1 MKKRLLAMLLVL
13 MMVVSL
19 LPTGALAA
27 GDGDTVDR
35 LRLMNKEA
43 WELAAIEKAGYS
55 TDDVLWA
62 NITSARFFSVEHIP
76 TGKRSPEKLLIAI
89 PTRDILQQMP
99 VLKLCR
105 AA

>member
-43 WELAAIEKAGYS
+43 WELAAIEKAATQLMMFCGLILRLHVS
-55 TDDVLWA
+55 LVW
-62 NITSARFFSVEHIP
+62 NIYQLGSGPRRNS
-76 TGKRSPEKLLIAI
+76 
-89 PTRDILQQMP
+89 
-99 VLKLCR
+99 
-105 AA
+105 